1 MQQAFF
7 VVTYRDKNRLGD
19 TRAKFD
25 PARKNICG
33 PGSVHAYYSPSFF
46 TGTYAHILFAGG
58 KTTAYGIHDS
68 LLNQNIVHCVPPSFF
83 FMYVAFFPFFFLY
96 FFFLL
101 FFFFF
106 SERGNQ
112 EYHKMDSNALVLEK
126 VKFFK
131 QKNDGSLLIITNN
144 K

>member
-46 TGTYAHILFAGG
+46 TGTYAHILFVGG
-58 KTTAYGIHDS
+58 KTMAYGIHDS
-68 LLNQNIVHCVPPSFF
+68 LLNQNIVHYVLPSFF
-83 FMYVAFFPFFFLY
+83 FRVRVFFFL
-96 FFFLL
+96 FPP
-101 FFFFF
+101 F
-106 SERGNQ
+106 SFSYSSFSSYRSQ
-112 EYHKMDSNALVLEK
+112 ECCHKMDLNAPVLEK
-126 VKFFK
+126 IKFLK

-144 K
+144 R

>member
-46 TGTYAHILFAGG
+46 TGTYAHILFVGG
-58 KTTAYGIHDS
+58 KTMAYGIHDS
-68 LLNQNIVHCVPPSFF
+68 LLNQNIVHYILPSFF
-83 FMYVAFFPFFFLY
+83 FVYVSFFPFFPPFLSLI
-96 FFFLL
+96 LL
-101 FFFFF
+101 FLQYR
-106 SERGNQ
+106 SQ
-112 EYHKMDSNALVLEK
+112 ECCHKMDLNAPVLEK
-126 VKFFK
+126 IKFLK